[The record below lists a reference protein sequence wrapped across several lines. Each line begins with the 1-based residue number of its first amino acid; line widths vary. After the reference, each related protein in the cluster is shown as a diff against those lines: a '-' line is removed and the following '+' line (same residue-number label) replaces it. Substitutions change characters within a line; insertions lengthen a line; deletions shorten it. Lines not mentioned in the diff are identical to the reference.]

1 MICLLLKQNF
11 FNTFE
16 TNRNFNL
23 STMIKELNPAT
34 RVLMGPGPSD
44 VHPRVLKA
52 MATPLIGH
60 LDPQFIQIMDEVKD
74 MTRQLFQT
82 GNQITSVIS
91 ATGSAGMETCFVNL
105 LEPGDTAMVCVSGV
119 FGNRM
124 CDIVERCGAKLI
136 RVDTQ
141 WGTPVDPV
149 KVKEALE
156 KSSPKVVAIVHA
168 ETSTG
173 VLQPLEEIS
182 KMAHD
187 AGALFLVDT
196 VTSLGGTPVK
206 ADSWGIDSIYSGS
219 QKCISAP
226 PGLSPV
232 SFSPKALEVMDSR
245 KTKVQSWYLDMSM
258 IRNYWAGAK
267 RAYHHTGP
275 ISMIYSIHE
284 ALRIVLEEG
293 LEKRFERHLR
303 NHRILK
309 DGLEALGFEFLVAP
323 EYRLPMLNAIRIP
336 AGYDDALIRSRL
348 LNEYDIEIGAGLGE
362 FAGKVWRIGLMGESS
377 NLNHINMLLSALKQI
392 MG

>member
-1 MICLLLKQNF
+1 M
-11 FNTFE
+11 TH
-16 TNRNFNL
+16 
-23 STMIKELNPAT
+23 ELNPRT
-34 RVLMGPGPSD
+34 RILMGPGPSD
-44 VHPRVLKA
+44 VHSRVLKA
-52 MATPLIGH
+52 MSTPLIGH
-60 LDPQFIQIMDEVKD
+60 LDPQFIQIMDEVKE
-74 MTRQLFQT
+74 MTRLLFQT
-82 GNQITSVIS
+82 NNQITSVIS

-136 RVDTQ
+136 RVDAP
-141 WGTPVDPV
+141 WGKPIDPAQV
-149 KVKEALE
+149 KDAL
-156 KSSPKVVAIVHA
+156 KNNKPKLVAIVHA

-182 KMAHD
+182 KMVHS
-187 AGALFLVDT
+187 AGALFLVDA
-196 VTSLGGTPVK
+196 VTSLAGTPVK
-206 ADSWGIDSIYSGS
+206 VDEWGIDAIYSGS

-232 SFSPKALEVMDSR
+232 SFSQKALEVMDAR

-284 ALRIVLEEG
+284 ALRIVHEEG
-293 LEKRFERHLR
+293 LEKRFERHLH
-303 NHRILK
+303 NHQLLR
-309 DGLEALGFEFLVAP
+309 DGLQAMGFEFLVDP
-323 EYRLPMLNAIRIP
+323 KYRLPMLNAIKIP
-336 AGYDDALIRSRL
+336 SGYDDATVRGRL

-377 NLNHINMLLSALKQI
+377 NLNHINMVLSALKQI
-392 MG
+392 MK

>member
-1 MICLLLKQNF
+1 
-11 FNTFE
+11 
-16 TNRNFNL
+16 
-23 STMIKELNPAT
+23 MIKELNPST

-44 VHPRVLKA
+44 VHSRVLKA
-52 MATPLIGH
+52 MSTPLIGH
-60 LDPQFIQIMDEVKD
+60 LDPQFIQIMDEVKE

-82 GNQITSVIS
+82 NNQITSVIS

-105 LEPGDTAMVCVSGV
+105 LEPGDEALVCVSGV

-136 RVDTQ
+136 RVDAP
-141 WGTPVDPV
+141 WGKPIEP
-149 KVKEALE
+149 KQVKEALE

-182 KMAHD
+182 KMVHN
-187 AGALFLVDT
+187 AGALFLVDA
-196 VTSLGGTPVK
+196 VTSLGGTQVK
-206 ADSWGIDSIYSGS
+206 VDEWGIDAIYSGT

-284 ALRIVLEEG
+284 ALRIVHEEG
-293 LEKRFERHLR
+293 LEKRFERHYHNHQLLR
-303 NHRILK
+303 
-309 DGLEALGFEFLVAP
+309 DGLETMGFEFLVAP
-323 EYRLPMLNAIRIP
+323 EYRLPMLNAIKIP
-336 AGYDDALIRSRL
+336 AGYDDALVRGRL
-348 LNEYDIEIGAGLGE
+348 LNEYNIEIGAGLGE

-377 NLNHINMLLSALKQI
+377 SKNHINLVLSALKQI

>member
-1 MICLLLKQNF
+1 
-11 FNTFE
+11 
-16 TNRNFNL
+16 
-23 STMIKELNPAT
+23 MIKELNPAR

-44 VHPRVLKA
+44 VHSRVLKA
-52 MATPLIGH
+52 MSTPLIGH
-60 LDPQFIQIMDEVKD
+60 LDPQFIQIMDEVKE
-74 MTRQLFQT
+74 MTRLLFQT
-82 GNQITSVIS
+82 NNQITSVIS

-105 LEPGDTAMVCVSGV
+105 LEPGDTAIVCTCGV

-136 RVDTQ
+136 RIDAP
-141 WGTPVDPV
+141 WGKPVDPSQ
-149 KVKEALE
+149 VKEALE
-156 KSSPKVVAIVHA
+156 KSHPKVVAIVHA

-182 KMAHD
+182 RMVHA
-187 AGALFLVDT
+187 AGALFLVDA
-196 VTSLGGTPVK
+196 VTSLGGTQVK
-206 ADSWGIDSIYSGS
+206 VDEWGIDAIYSGS

-232 SFSPKALEVMDSR
+232 SFSPRALEVMDAR

-293 LEKRFERHLR
+293 LEKRFERHTR
-303 NHRILK
+303 NHQLLR
-309 DGLEALGFEFLVAP
+309 DGLEAMGFEFLVAP
-323 EYRLPMLNAIRIP
+323 EYRLPMLNAIKIP
-336 AGYDDALIRSRL
+336 AGYDDATVRGKL
-348 LNEYDIEIGAGLGE
+348 LNEYNIEIGAGLGE

-377 NLNHINMLLSALKQI
+377 TVNHINMVLSALKQI